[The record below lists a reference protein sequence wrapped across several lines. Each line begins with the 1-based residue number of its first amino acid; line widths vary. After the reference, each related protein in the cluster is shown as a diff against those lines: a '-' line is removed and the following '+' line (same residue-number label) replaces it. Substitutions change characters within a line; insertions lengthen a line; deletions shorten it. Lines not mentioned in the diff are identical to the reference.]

1 MINAAYFNGSNLRAL
16 INTDITEP
24 GIVSHAKSVSHGAV
38 LMSSET
44 LYPFYIDGLAWDWV
58 NHKLYW
64 TDAGNKDIE
73 VYDVVNQYR
82 KKLIQKGTNA
92 LPRAIVLDPANK

>member
-1 MINAAYFNGSNLRAL
+1 MVL
-16 INTDITEP
+16 I
-24 GIVSHAKSVSHGAV
+24 SC
-38 LMSSET
+38 
-44 LYPFYIDGLAWDWV
+44 IDGLAWDWV

-64 TDAGNKDIE
+64 TDAGDRDIE

-82 KKLIQKGTNA
+82 KKLIQKGPNA